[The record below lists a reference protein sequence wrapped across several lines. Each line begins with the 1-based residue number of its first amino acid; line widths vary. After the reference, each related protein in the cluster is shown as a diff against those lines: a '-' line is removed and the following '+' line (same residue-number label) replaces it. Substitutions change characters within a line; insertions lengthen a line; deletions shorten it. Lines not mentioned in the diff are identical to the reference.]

1 VSGGT
6 LTRSTRPC
14 RASLLLFAAALLPL
28 ACTRGTT
35 PPVHDGPIVLIT
47 LDSLRADVVTGLGGD
62 PGLTPNLERLL
73 GEADWGGR
81 AIASSSWAVPA
92 MASLFTGL
100 RPWQHQALRPGA
112 ARLSPALLT
121 LPEALQAAGYET
133 AGYVSGPWYA
143 KGYGYDQGFDLLE
156 PFGSGDRVAER
167 LKGLGVGVGDGVG
180 DGDGDGRRFVWVHI
194 PQPQAPYVRRKR
206 LVSRLP
212 PGEPRLPNR
221 VMPFQLEPYFDPAV
235 PMPPQVR
242 RQFWAMY
249 RLNAAWADERLGRLL
264 EALRESGQWD
274 RTLLVVTANHGE
286 EMKEHGQIR
295 SGGNLGRS
303 LLEVPLAVKLPAGSG
318 LRIEEPEDRR
328 VGAARLWA
336 TLVAA
341 VGGEV
346 PPAAAPSLS
355 RQAPPGVLSE
365 LYLANGNNRFSLVEG
380 DYQLTWESRFAPA
393 DPEYYRAR
401 LVGLARGRFDRAG
414 LSRPPK
420 RIFDDLLASFQAAP
434 PLSGRGEPRLTLE
447 RWGERGS
454 EPMDD
459 PRRKEEMARRLAAA
473 WSAFL
478 PGEAPP
484 GTEAREWY
492 TGKPP

>member
-1 VSGGT
+1 MHEG
-6 LTRSTRPC
+6 
-14 RASLLLFAAALLPL
+14 
-28 ACTRGTT
+28 
-35 PPVHDGPIVLIT
+35 PVVLIT

-62 PGLTPNLERLL
+62 PGLTPNLARLL

-81 AIASSSWAVPA
+81 AIAPSSWAVPA

-112 ARLSPALLT
+112 ARLSPALFT

-133 AGYVSGPWYA
+133 AGYVSGPWYT
-143 KGYGYDQGFDLLE
+143 KQHGYDQGFDLLE
-156 PFGSGDRVAER
+156 PFGTGDRAAER
-167 LKGLGVGVGDGVG
+167 LKGLDE
-180 DGDGDGRRFVWVHI
+180 GRHFVWIHI
-194 PQPQAPYVRRKR
+194 PQPQAPYIRRKR
-206 LVSRLP
+206 LASRLG

-221 VMPFQLEPYFDPAV
+221 VMPYQLEPFFDPAV
-235 PMPPQVR
+235 PLPPHAR
-242 RQFWAMY
+242 RRFWAMY

-264 EALRESGQWD
+264 EALRASGRWD
-274 RTLLVVTANHGE
+274 ATLLVVTANHGE
-286 EMKEHGQIR
+286 ELKEHGQIR
-295 SGGNLGRS
+295 SGGNLGRA

-318 LRIEEPEDRR
+318 LRLAEPEDRR

-346 PPAAAPSLS
+346 PAAAAPSLAK
-355 RQAPPGVLSE
+355 QAPAGVLSE
-365 LYLANGNNRFSLVEG
+365 LYLTNGSNRFSLVEG
-380 DYQLTWESRFAPA
+380 DYQLTWESSFAPPE
-393 DPEYYRAR
+393 PEYYRAR
-401 LVGLARGRFDRAG
+401 LAGLARGRKDGAG
-414 LSRPPK
+414 LSRPPQ
-420 RIFDDLLASFQAAP
+420 RIFDGLLASFLSSP

-447 RWGERGS
+447 RWGEHGC

-459 PRRKEEMARRLAAA
+459 PKRQEEMARRLVAG
-473 WSAFL
+473 WGAFV

-484 GTEAREWY
+484 SEEARQWY